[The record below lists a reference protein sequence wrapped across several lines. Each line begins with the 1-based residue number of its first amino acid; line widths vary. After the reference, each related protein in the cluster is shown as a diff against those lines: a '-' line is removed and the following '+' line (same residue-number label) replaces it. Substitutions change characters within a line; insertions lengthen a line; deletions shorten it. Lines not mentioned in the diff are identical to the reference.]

1 MVTRNV
7 ISNANL
13 WVAFEPLLFH
23 NQGILFHYLFA
34 DCMILYLVLKFALM
48 WAIERWKCVHFTL
61 FALIDT
67 GFVTLVL
74 LFD

>member
-1 MVTRNV
+1 MVIRNV

-13 WVAFEPLLFH
+13 VGSICLVH

-34 DCMILYLVLKFALM
+34 DCMMLYLILKFALM

-61 FALIDT
+61 FSLIDT
-67 GFVTLVL
+67 GSVTRMF
-74 LFD
+74 LFG